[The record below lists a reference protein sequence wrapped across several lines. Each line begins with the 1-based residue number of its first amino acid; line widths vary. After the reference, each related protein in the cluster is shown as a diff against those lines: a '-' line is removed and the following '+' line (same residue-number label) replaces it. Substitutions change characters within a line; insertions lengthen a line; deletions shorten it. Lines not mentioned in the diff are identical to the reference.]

1 VATLSVVFGMFRVL
15 SVVDLSRVYPP
26 GNRRKRPACM
36 VAALALFVAVA
47 GCGGGGATTAPL
59 TGQTVRGTGFTF
71 LAPQTWTTD
80 VGATSSTAR
89 QDESTLVSVA
99 VLPLVKPYKLSLF
112 PRVAKELDRVASTY
126 AANLEGKLTSQR
138 TVDVAG
144 RKAREYRV
152 EHGDLVDLITFVLRG
167 KRSFQLTCRW
177 RSADGEPDAC
187 ALLSSSFA
195 FR

>member
-15 SVVDLSRVYPP
+15 SVVDLSRVYPA
-26 GNRRKRPACM
+26 GNRRKRSAC
-36 VAALALFVAVA
+36 VAAALALALTAA
-47 GCGGGGATTAPL
+47 GCGGGGATTAAQ
-59 TGQTVRGTGFTF
+59 TSQTVRGSGFTF
-71 LAPQTWTTD
+71 LAPEGWTTE
-80 VGATSSTAR
+80 VKPISSTAR
-89 QDESTLVSVA
+89 HDPTTLVSVA
-99 VLPLVKPYKLSLF
+99 VLPLVKPYRLSLF
-112 PRVAKELDRVASTY
+112 PRVTKELDRVASTY
-126 AANLEGKLTSQR
+126 AANLKGKRASQR